1 MLNKVMIIGRLGRDP
16 ELRYTQSGSP
26 VATLNVATDESYMD
40 RDGNKVERTEWHRVS
55 VFQRQAENCANFLTK
70 GSLVYVEGSLQTRK
84 WQDQNGQDRY
94 TTEIKAQ
101 RVQFLDRRSDGPR
114 ADMGGY
120 EDDYGAPGPAPS
132 RAPAA
137 RRRPGPR
144 LPLRSFQHGRS
155 ALLGTDAAP
164 EDMAGRS
171 SRSALLFFVPDGRQ
185 ALTMPLSGIPI
196 RCLPPAPLCPAGTAQ
211 AAKSPGHK

>member
-101 RVQFLDRRSDGPR
+101 RVQFLDKRNDDQR
-114 ADMGGY
+114 GG
-120 EDDYGAPGPAPS
+120 DARQS
-132 RAPAA
+132 R
-137 RRRPGPR
+137 
-144 LPLRSFQHGRS
+144 Q
-155 ALLGTDAAP
+155 
-164 EDMAGRS
+164 
-171 SRSALLFFVPDGRQ
+171 GRQ
-185 ALTMPLSGIPI
+185 DRNQMTQPSGGSEQGDYSDEVPF
-196 RCLPPAPLCPAGTAQ
+196 
-211 AAKSPGHK
+211 